1 GWWKTW
7 LRSVGGM
14 TRRKRSVAAYISSI
28 KTRIEQI
35 HLRWNHESRR
45 PSREVSS
52 GNPRQPLAGRSSSDF
67 YEYY

>member
-1 GWWKTW
+1 WKTW

-28 KTRIEQI
+28 KARIEQI

-45 PSREVSS
+45 PAREVSS
-52 GNPRQPLAGRSSSDF
+52 GNSRQPLAERSSSDSH
-67 YEYY
+67 EYY